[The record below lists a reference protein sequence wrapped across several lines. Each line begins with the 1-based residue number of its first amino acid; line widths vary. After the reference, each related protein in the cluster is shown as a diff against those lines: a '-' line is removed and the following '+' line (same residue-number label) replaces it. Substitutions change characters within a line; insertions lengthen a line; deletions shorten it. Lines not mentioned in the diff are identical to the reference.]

1 MLGTIVDI
9 IVLAFLKIP
18 SCAVFVPGSVFR
30 NIRSLRFQ
38 IFKYLNFWKDMV
50 IIEIQYPIPRPLP
63 RLHISPLPTYSFLK
77 QLILSLLFPFSSGY
91 FLEIPPTSCPVS
103 IHCSLYTHFSQW
115 KWENFILNYFVR
127 RLCSNDNWSH
137 EQCWRLRYF
146 TNSWSVTSFQLI
158 SPPVGHSLSSPQSC
172 MRTSSTRFILNWLNS
187 SRQLHWSNLMLISS

>member
-1 MLGTIVDI
+1 MPGTIVDSN
-9 IVLAFLKIP
+9 VLACLKIP
-18 SCAVFVPGSVFR
+18 TCAVFVPGTAFLE
-30 NIRSLRFQ
+30 IRSLRFQ
-38 IFKYLNFWKDMV
+38 IFKYSKFWKDMV
-50 IIEIQYPIPRPLP
+50 IPEIVSIPRPLP
-63 RLHISPLPTYSFLK
+63 HLLVSPLPTYSFLK
-77 QLILSLLFPFSSGY
+77 QPILSLLFPFCSGY

-103 IHCSLYTHFSQW
+103 THCSLYTHFSQW

-172 MRTSSTRFILNWLNS
+172 MRTSSTRFIFY
-187 SRQLHWSNLMLISS
+187 